1 MADVGGFFYNP
12 FLMGVFL
19 LMNNMAVLASI
30 CIPILVFAMIF
41 IIGAI
46 FGVLNREV
54 SELREEYFAS
64 MDSKRL
70 LIALNEWKRKHLVAA
85 KLVDKINSCFGIII
99 LLVILRGFVFI
110 IVNSYNMVTSGVSNN
125 KKKDGA
131 INGAGLDV
139 TIFPWVGIILE
150 VFYLVLAISSAYYL
164 QNRVN

>member
-1 MADVGGFFYNP
+1 MADMGGFFYNQA
-12 FLMGVFL
+12 FMGFYLV
-19 LMNNMAVLASI
+19 MNNMAVLASI

-85 KLVDKINSCFGIII
+85 KLVDKINTCFGIII
-99 LLVILRGFVFI
+99 LLVVLRGFVFI
-110 IVNSYNMVTSGVSNN
+110 IVNSYNMVTSGVS
-125 KKKDGA
+125 KKKEGT
-131 INGAGLDV
+131 GLDV
-139 TIFPWVGIILE
+139 TIFPWVGIVLE